1 LRRKK
6 NTVIESK
13 DEEEEEEEKR
23 KRKMIPGLHHFSDQ
37 PPAKGHATNYVQSVR
52 RVSAKISE

>member
-13 DEEEEEEEKR
+13 DEEEEEEKR
-23 KRKMIPGLHHFSDQ
+23 KRKMIHGLHHFSDQ